1 MFFLA
6 SLLFSYC
13 KPRTYFLRIT
23 NLSNQEPLFL
33 VCKLSFLLLVQ
44 MSQQIQ
50 KTTANGKEMLSNP
63 RLLPVEGTS
72 NVMMNQNVSIS
83 CHVDSGSPPIRY
95 TLFKRDQKV
104 STLNR
109 PDLSPSLFNLTINS
123 ASDVGEYKCKAENNI
138 TSGGKYSNSLSFT
151 LIEPISKP
159 VLSSLTSQA
168 KKGQNVTLSCL
179 SVNGSLPITYIFFK
193 EQKSISQPV
202 KMQKRE
208 AAVIFLVINSSS
220 DFGTYKCRAENSFRN
235 NTKYSNSFNFTLAE
249 ERSHSQP
256 LIISLVLI
264 LLLFM
269 IGFALAIPFF
279 IIPSYKAKKFKS
291 TRSSTGLTSTINAE
305 ESEDYVIYTEIEP
318 VKPEEEYVNISVIR
332 REDEK
337 EKRTCA
343 TVYSKVLIRD

>member
-1 MFFLA
+1 MLFLT

-13 KPRTYFLRIT
+13 KRRTYFLHIT

-33 VCKLSFLLLVQ
+33 VFKLSFLLLVQ
-44 MSQQIQ
+44 TSQQIQ

-63 RLLPVEGTS
+63 RLLPLEGTL
-72 NVMMNQNVSIS
+72 NVMMNQNVSLS
-83 CHVDSGSPPIRY
+83 CHVDSGSPPVRY
-95 TLFKRDQKV
+95 TLFKHNQKV

-109 PDLSPSLFNLTINS
+109 PDLTPGLFNLTINS

-138 TSGGKYSNSLSFT
+138 TNGGKYSKSLSFT

-168 KKGQNVTLSCL
+168 KEGQNVTLSCL

-193 EQKSISQPV
+193 GKRSISQPV

-208 AAVIFLVINSSS
+208 AAMIFLFINSSS

-249 ERSHSQP
+249 
-256 LIISLVLI
+256 
-264 LLLFM
+264 
-269 IGFALAIPFF
+269 
-279 IIPSYKAKKFKS
+279 KFKS

-305 ESEDYVIYTEIEP
+305 EAEDDVIYTEIEP
-318 VKPEEEYVNISVIR
+318 IKPEEEYINISVIR

-337 EKRTCA
+337 AEKRTCA